1 MSEEPVKS
9 EEFVALLSLTDEGR
23 SHPDAAGKS
32 LAAIRAKLLERSKA
46 SKVKLMYWTIGA
58 FDAVV
63 AADVPSLEYM
73 VWFLAIISET
83 GYFSTQ
89 SLLCVEL
96 EAFTAT
102 QVPPRHHG

>member
-1 MSEEPVKS
+1 MS
-9 EEFVALLSLTDEGR
+9 EEFVTLLSLTDEGR
-23 SHPDAAGKS
+23 SHAEAAGRS
-32 LAAIRAKLLERSKA
+32 LVAARAKLREKSEA
-46 SKVKLMYWTIGA
+46 SSVKLMYWTVGA

-73 VWFLAIISET
+73 VWFMATISET

-96 EAFTAT
+96 DAFTAL
-102 QVPPRHHG
+102 QVPDQHHAA